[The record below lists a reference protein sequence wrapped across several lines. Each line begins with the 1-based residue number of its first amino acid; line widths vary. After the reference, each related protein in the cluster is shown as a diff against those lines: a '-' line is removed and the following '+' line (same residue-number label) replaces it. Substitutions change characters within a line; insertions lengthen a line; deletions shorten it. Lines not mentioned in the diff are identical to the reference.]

1 MSVQVSYKKQFLV
14 FFISLLILLLVIE
27 GVVRIYEIQELPCQM
42 VGKDAFNEIDKS
54 IQEQICKDSRNI
66 IYIEPDIL
74 RYAPNLHTD
83 TLNINSFGFRGP
95 EITQEKPN
103 DVFRVFIVGGSTTF
117 GSGSISDHHTIPG
130 YLQEIFNQNGQNVE
144 IINAGIASGY
154 SYTEKYLIENDLI
167 PFDPDLI
174 LLYTGGNDSHRPII
188 YPTVKIGDTGI
199 NIKDI
204 RFWRTPFVISD
215 LFIETTRYEKA
226 NVELDEEFIEKKI
239 SFWTDNMRDICEI
252 NSTRDIRTIITL
264 HPILVTSQKNFS
276 NDEKEYVEK
285 KDFQS
290 TPTVLKIYD
299 GIGNNLKELG
309 NSCDST
315 VDLRFI
321 FKNMSEPI
329 FFDESHI
336 NGRGN
341 EIVAKQLFKIISPFV
356 N

>member
-1 MSVQVSYKKQFLV
+1 
-14 FFISLLILLLVIE
+14 
-27 GVVRIYEIQELPCQM
+27 
-42 VGKDAFNEIDKS
+42 
-54 IQEQICKDSRNI
+54 
-66 IYIEPDIL
+66 
-74 RYAPNLHTD
+74 
-83 TLNINSFGFRGP
+83 
-95 EITQEKPN
+95 
-103 DVFRVFIVGGSTTF
+103 
-117 GSGSISDHHTIPG
+117 
-130 YLQEIFNQNGQNVE
+130 
-144 IINAGIASGY
+144 
-154 SYTEKYLIENDLI
+154 
-167 PFDPDLI
+167 
-174 LLYTGGNDSHRPII
+174 
-188 YPTVKIGDTGI
+188 
-199 NIKDI
+199 
-204 RFWRTPFVISD
+204 
-215 LFIETTRYEKA
+215 
-226 NVELDEEFIEKKI
+226 
-239 SFWTDNMRDICEI
+239 MRDICEI